1 MIPILY
7 DSITVGT
14 VPTNYGRGALS
25 DCLGYEVTEK
35 KNGSYELVVTYPAT
49 GIHAEELTVGAIIKA
64 KANYTDDP
72 QLFFIY
78 RVGKTINGS
87 FTCNA
92 RHISYYLSGK
102 VITSGT
108 AANVAA
114 ACALLQSQAT
124 GWTISTNKSTAASFK
139 ITEPS
144 SVRSW
149 FGGKAGSLI
158 DVYGGEWHF
167 DNFTCRLLAT
177 RGADRGVTIRYGK
190 NLTELSQ
197 SINMENLA
205 TSVQGYYKD
214 TQTGAVTLGTKMPTG
229 LQLSYPRDVVV
240 DFSGEIDTQSA
251 TPIATQIN
259 ALTTKYISGHVLDRA
274 INSITLNIVQEGTG
288 ADRVELGDTVKIYFE
303 ALGITATTRCVAVTW
318 DGLRDRYKAATFG
331 DVRADITDTIATA
344 QREAAQAVTTDA
356 MVNAVNRATSLI
368 TGNSGGY
375 VVLHDSDND
384 GEPDEILIMNT
395 PDIATATKVWR
406 WNKSGLG
413 YSSTG
418 YAGTYGL
425 AMTADGEIVA
435 NYIATGTLDASKI
448 TVSNLSASSINTGT
462 LDGTKATITNI
473 NASNINT
480 GTLNANLIKAG
491 TISDVAGNSSINMAN
506 GVASMYNFDAKN
518 RFRLLSSGGVTK
530 AQITHNTGTGTN
542 LTLFNENGDD
552 CGGLS
557 STSSGLRLV
566 VFRSNGSFALDAGNN
581 SNNNHSY
588 LSVCDTQSR
597 INVHLT
603 EDGSGGVIGVN
614 SNLAKRRITLQTITQ
629 VGSNSGILRIYN
641 GDDVEV
647 ATLWVN
653 SNKGGHLT
661 LKSHGGTQTIYGNG
675 ETGAFVCVSLTQTS
689 SRKVKENI
697 KPIED
702 AEKILELEA
711 VSFDYKEKA
720 RGTNKRGFIAEDVAK
735 ILPNLVTPETD
746 EMPACLDYIEMIPY
760 LQAVIKMQDSK
771 IKALEQ
777 RLEVL
782 ENKLK
787 EV

>member
-35 KNGSYELVVTYPAT
+35 KNGSFELVLTYPAT
-49 GIHAEELTVGAIIKA
+49 GIHAEDLTVGAIIKA

-72 QLFFIY
+72 QLFYIY
-78 RVGKTINGS
+78 RVGKTINGR

-92 RHISYYLSGK
+92 RHISYYLSGN

-114 ACALLQSQAT
+114 ACALLQSQTT
-124 GWTISTNKSTAASFK
+124 GWTISTNKSTAAAFA

-167 DNFTCRLLAT
+167 DNFTCQLLAT

-197 SINMENLA
+197 SINIESLA

-214 TQTGAVTLGTKMPTG
+214 TQTGAVTLGTKTPTG
-229 LQLSYPRDVVV
+229 LTLDYPRDVVV

-259 ALTTKYISGHVLDRA
+259 SLTTKYISGHVLDRA
-274 INSITLNIVQEGTG
+274 INSITLNIAQEGTG

-318 DGLRDRYKAATFG
+318 DGLRDRYKSATFG
-331 DVRADITDTIATA
+331 DVRADITDTIVST
-344 QREAAQAVTTDA
+344 QKEAAQAVTTDA

-384 GEPDEILIMNT
+384 GAPDEILIMNT
-395 PDIATATKVWR
+395 PSIATATKVWR

-418 YAGTYGL
+418 YAGPYGL

-435 NYIATGTLDASKI
+435 DFITTG
-448 TVSNLSASSINTGT
+448 V
-462 LDGTKATITNI
+462 
-473 NASNINT
+473 
-480 GTLNANLIKAG
+480 LNADLIKAG
-491 TISDVAGNSSINMAN
+491 TISDTGGNSTIDMTTGVAKMKNLKAINSLELIDTSSAIRGTVKYNSVDGASFEVLNGNGGRLAIMQQNTKGGAFFVLNTSGTNVGSLQVGTNGGNFAISNNAGN
-506 GVASMYNFDAKN
+506 GVCFI
-518 RFRLLSSGGVTK
+518 
-530 AQITHNTGTGTN
+530 Q
-542 LTLFNENGDD
+542 
-552 CGGLS
+552 
-557 STSSGLRLV
+557 
-566 VFRSNGSFALDAGNN
+566 GNN
-581 SNNNHSY
+581 A
-588 LSVCDTQSR
+588 Q
-597 INVHLT
+597 
-603 EDGSGGVIGVN
+603 
-614 SNLAKRRITLQTITQ
+614 
-629 VGSNSGILRIYN
+629 
-641 GDDVEV
+641 
-647 ATLWVN
+647 
-653 SNKGGHLT
+653 
-661 LKSHGGTQTIYGNG
+661 GGTLSLLDSAQTVTISCAGDTGN
-675 ETGAFVCVSLTQTS
+675 VRCVSLTQTS

-702 AEKILELEA
+702 SAKILELDA
-711 VSFDYKEKA
+711 VSFDYKDKA
-720 RGTNKRGFIAEDVAK
+720 QGTDKRGFIAEDVAK
-735 ILPNLVTPETD
+735 VLPNLVTPETED
-746 EMPACLDYIEMIPY
+746 TPATLDYIGMIPY
-760 LQAVIKMQDSK
+760 MQDVIKAQAAK
-771 IKALEQ
+771 IAELEE
-777 RLEVL
+777 RLTKL
-782 ENKLK
+782 EG
-787 EV
+787 

>member
-35 KNGSYELVVTYPAT
+35 KNGSYELVLTYPAT
-49 GIHAEELTVGAIIKA
+49 GIHAEDLTVGAIIKA

-72 QLFFIY
+72 QLFYIY
-78 RVGKTINGS
+78 RVGKTINGR

-124 GWTISTNKSTAASFK
+124 GWTISTNKSTAAAFK

-197 SINMENLA
+197 SINIENLA

-229 LQLSYPRDVVV
+229 LSLSYPRDVVV

-331 DVRADITDTIATA
+331 DVRADITDTIATT
-344 QREAAQAVTTDA
+344 QKEAAQAVTTDA

-435 NYIATGTLDASKI
+435 NFI
-448 TVSNLSASSINTGT
+448 T
-462 LDGTKATITNI
+462 
-473 NASNINT
+473 T
-480 GTLNANLIKAG
+480 GTLNADLIKAG
-491 TISDVAGNSSINMAN
+491 VLSDQQGNSTINMTN
-506 GVASMYNFDAKN
+506 GAAVMNNFKAKSG
-518 RFRLLSSGGVTK
+518 FELIDSSSVTK
-530 AQITHNTGTGTN
+530 AWFKIEPTGETELFLFKGTTYLATIQASQYGGRLSLHKTNSKTAVLLGTN
-542 LTLFNENGDD
+542 AMNDGGLLTIYNENDKSVASLSANLTDD
-552 CGGLS
+552 GELILRNASGTQCASMSAASTGGAFS
-557 STSSGLRLV
+557 I
-566 VFRSNGSFALDAGNN
+566 
-581 SNNNHSY
+581 NNNAG
-588 LSVCDTQSR
+588 T
-597 INVHLT
+597 
-603 EDGSGGVIGVN
+603 
-614 SNLAKRRITLQTITQ
+614 AK
-629 VGSNSGILRIYN
+629 
-641 GDDVEV
+641 
-647 ATLWVN
+647 
-653 SNKGGHLT
+653 
-661 LKSHGGTQTIYGNG
+661 IYGYG
-675 ETGAFVCVSLTQTS
+675 STGQLTCVSLTQTS

-702 AEKILELEA
+702 SAKILELDA
-711 VSFDYKEKA
+711 VSFDYKEKTQ
-720 RGTNKRGFIAEDVAK
+720 GTDKRGFIAEDVAK
-735 ILPNLVTPETD
+735 VLPNLVTPETD
-746 EMPACLDYIEMIPY
+746 DTPATLDYIGMIPY
-760 LQAVIKMQDSK
+760 MQDVIKAQAAK
-771 IKALEQ
+771 IAELEE
-777 RLEVL
+777 RLTKL
-782 ENKLK
+782 EG
-787 EV
+787 

>member
-35 KNGSYELVVTYPAT
+35 KNGSFELVLTYPAT
-49 GIHAEELTVGAIIKA
+49 GIHAEDLTVGAIIKA

-72 QLFFIY
+72 QLFYIY
-78 RVGKTINGS
+78 RVGKTINGR

-92 RHISYYLSGK
+92 RHISYYLSGN

-124 GWTISTNKSTAASFK
+124 GWTISTNKSTAAAFT

-167 DNFTCRLLAT
+167 DNFTCQLLAT

-197 SINMENLA
+197 SINIESLA

-229 LQLSYPRDVVV
+229 LSLSYPRDVVV

-274 INSITLNIVQEGTG
+274 INSITLNIAQEGTG

-331 DVRADITDTIATA
+331 DVRADITDTIATT
-344 QREAAQAVTTDA
+344 QKEAAQAVTTDA

-435 NYIATGTLDASKI
+435 DFITTG
-448 TVSNLSASSINTGT
+448 V
-462 LDGTKATITNI
+462 
-473 NASNINT
+473 
-480 GTLNANLIKAG
+480 LNADLIKAG
-491 TISDVAGNSSINMAN
+491 TISDAAGNSTIDMTN
-506 GVASMYNFDAKN
+506 GEAKMKNFKAIGSLDLMDTSGKVRGTIKYNSLDG
-518 RFRLLSSGGVTK
+518 SSFEV
-530 AQITHNTGTGTN
+530 
-542 LTLFNENGDD
+542 L
-552 CGGLS
+552 
-557 STSSGLRLV
+557 
-566 VFRSNGSFALDAGNN
+566 
-581 SNNNHSY
+581 
-588 LSVCDTQSR
+588 
-597 INVHLT
+597 
-603 EDGSGGVIGVN
+603 DGSGVRLAIMQQNTNGGAFYIENNSGTVVGTMQAQTDGGVISISKNNGTN
-614 SNLAKRRITLQTITQ
+614 IARID
-629 VGSNSGILRIYN
+629 S
-641 GDDVEV
+641 
-647 ATLWVN
+647 
-653 SNKGGHLT
+653 
-661 LKSHGGTQTIYGNG
+661 TIYGGNLSIKNNSGAVVGYIQANSANG
-675 ETGAFVCVSLTQTS
+675 ASMGLKDSAGTINILCSGDSGNVRCVSLTQTS

-702 AEKILELEA
+702 SAKILELDA
-711 VSFDYKEKA
+711 VSFDYKEKTQ
-720 RGTNKRGFIAEDVAK
+720 GTDKRGFIAEDVAK
-735 ILPNLVTPETD
+735 VLPNLVTPETD
-746 EMPACLDYIEMIPY
+746 DTPATLDYIGMIPY
-760 LQAVIKMQDSK
+760 MQDVIKAQAAK
-771 IKALEQ
+771 IAELEE
-777 RLEVL
+777 RLTKL
-782 ENKLK
+782 EG
-787 EV
+787 

>member
-7 DSITVGT
+7 DSIAVGT

-35 KNGSYELVVTYPAT
+35 KNGSYELVLTYPAT

-78 RVGKTINGS
+78 RVGKTINGR

-92 RHISYYLSGK
+92 RHVSYYLSGN

-124 GWTISTNKSTAASFK
+124 GWTISTNKSTAAAFS
-139 ITEPS
+139 ISEPS

-167 DNFTCRLLAT
+167 DNFTCQLFAT

-197 SINMENLA
+197 SINIENLA

-214 TQTGAVTLGTKMPTG
+214 TQTGAVTLGTKTPTG
-229 LQLSYPRDVVV
+229 LTLDYPRDIVV
-240 DFSGEIDTQSA
+240 DFSGEIDAQSA

-274 INSITLNIVQEGTG
+274 INSITLNIAQEGTG

-318 DGLRDRYKAATFG
+318 DGLRDRYKSATFG
-331 DVRADITDTIATA
+331 DVRADITDTIATT
-344 QREAAQAVTTDA
+344 QKEAAQAVTTDA

-375 VVLHDSDND
+375 VVLHDSNND

-395 PDIATATKVWR
+395 PNIATATKVWR

-435 NYIATGTLDASKI
+435 NFITTG
-448 TVSNLSASSINTGT
+448 V
-462 LDGTKATITNI
+462 
-473 NASNINT
+473 
-480 GTLNANLIKAG
+480 LNADLIKAG
-491 TISDVAGNSSINMAN
+491 TISDTGGNSTINMTTGVATLYNLNAKNMLSLIDAANTVRAFLNYTDIGGTALTMKSAN
-506 GVASMYNFDAKN
+506 GNTTAILQARATAGGGLWLYNN
-518 RFRLLSSGGVTK
+518 S
-530 AQITHNTGTGTN
+530 GTN
-542 LTLFNENGDD
+542 VAALASSNDGAELNLNG
-552 CGGLS
+552 
-557 STSSGLRLV
+557 
-566 VFRSNGSFALDAGNN
+566 SNGSNRLRIFINPSSAGGFIIYNASGTSVIDGDGNN
-581 SNNNHSY
+581 G
-588 LSVCDTQSR
+588 R
-597 INVHLT
+597 LT
-603 EDGSGGVIGVN
+603 
-614 SNLAKRRITLQTITQ
+614 
-629 VGSNSGILRIYN
+629 
-641 GDDVEV
+641 
-647 ATLWVN
+647 
-653 SNKGGHLT
+653 
-661 LKSHGGTQTIYGNG
+661 
-675 ETGAFVCVSLTQTS
+675 CVSLVQTS

-702 AEKILELEA
+702 SAKILELDA
-711 VSFDYKEKA
+711 VSFDYKDKA
-720 RGTNKRGFIAEDVAK
+720 QGTDKRGFIAEDVAK
-735 ILPNLVTPETD
+735 VLPNLVTPETED
-746 EMPACLDYIEMIPY
+746 TPATLDYIGMIPY
-760 LQAVIKMQDSK
+760 MQDVIKAQAAK
-771 IKALEQ
+771 IAELEE
-777 RLEVL
+777 RLTKL
-782 ENKLK
+782 EG
-787 EV
+787 

>member
-35 KNGSYELVVTYPAT
+35 KNGSYELVLTYPAT

-124 GWTISTNKSTAASFK
+124 GWTISTNKSTAATFT

-229 LQLSYPRDVVV
+229 LSLGYPRDVVV
-240 DFSGEIDTQSA
+240 DFSGEIDTQSS

-331 DVRADITDTIATA
+331 DVRADITDTIATT
-344 QREAAQAVTTDA
+344 QKEAAQAVTTDA

-435 NYIATGTLDASKI
+435 DFITTG
-448 TVSNLSASSINTGT
+448 V
-462 LDGTKATITNI
+462 
-473 NASNINT
+473 
-480 GTLNANLIKAG
+480 LNADLIKAG
-491 TISDVAGNSSINMAN
+491 TISDTAGNSTIDMTTGIAK
-506 GVASMYNFDAKN
+506 MTNFDAKA
-518 RFRLLSSGGVTK
+518 RFRLLSSAGVEK
-530 AQITHNTGTGTN
+530 VALLHNAGTGSNFTF
-542 LTLFNENGDD
+542 FNESAVD

-557 STSSGLRLV
+557 SG
-566 VFRSNGSFALDAGNN
+566 SNGLQLAVNN
-581 SNNNHSY
+581 S
-588 LSVCDTQSR
+588 TGQ
-597 INVHLT
+597 
-603 EDGSGGVIGVN
+603 
-614 SNLAKRRITLQTITQ
+614 Q
-629 VGSNSGILRIYN
+629 
-641 GDDVEV
+641 V
-647 ATLWVN
+647 ATLFANGGGIMALGNASGVQQISMSASNTGGNFALANASGTTVAYIQTN
-653 SNKGGHLT
+653 SAQGASLAV
-661 LKSHGGTQTIYGNG
+661 KSASDVINILCSGDSGN
-675 ETGAFVCVSLTQTS
+675 VRCVSLTQTS

-702 AEKILELEA
+702 SAKILELDA
-711 VSFDYKEKA
+711 VSFDYKEKTQ
-720 RGTNKRGFIAEDVAK
+720 GTDKRGFIAEDVAK
-735 ILPNLVTPETD
+735 VLPNLVTPETD
-746 EMPACLDYIEMIPY
+746 DTPATLDYIGMIPY
-760 LQAVIKMQDSK
+760 MQDVIKAQAAK
-771 IKALEQ
+771 IAELEE
-777 RLEVL
+777 RLTKL
-782 ENKLK
+782 EG
-787 EV
+787 

>member
-35 KNGSYELVVTYPAT
+35 KNGSFELVLTYPAT
-49 GIHAEELTVGAIIKA
+49 GIHAEDLTVGAIIKA

-72 QLFFIY
+72 QLFYIY
-78 RVGKTINGS
+78 RVGKTINGR

-92 RHISYYLSGK
+92 RHISYYLSGN

-124 GWTISTNKSTAASFK
+124 GWTISTNKSTAAAFA

-167 DNFTCRLLAT
+167 DNFTCQLLAT

-197 SINMENLA
+197 SINTENLA

-214 TQTGAVTLGTKMPTG
+214 TQTGAVTLGTKTPTG
-229 LQLSYPRDVVV
+229 LTLDYPRDVVV

-274 INSITLNIVQEGTG
+274 INSITLNIAQEGTG

-318 DGLRDRYKAATFG
+318 DGLRDRYKSATFG
-331 DVRADITDTIATA
+331 DVRADITDTIVTT
-344 QREAAQAVTTDA
+344 QKEAAQAVTTDA

-384 GEPDEILIMNT
+384 GTPDEILIMNT
-395 PDIATATKVWR
+395 PSIATATKVWR

-435 NYIATGTLDASKI
+435 NFI
-448 TVSNLSASSINTGT
+448 T
-462 LDGTKATITNI
+462 
-473 NASNINT
+473 T
-480 GTLNANLIKAG
+480 GTLNADLIKAG
-491 TISDVAGNSSINMAN
+491 TISDTGGNSTIDMTTGAAVLNLLKAKSQFSLIDSDGITRAKLGYNNIDGATLDILDGNNRRLAIIQANVRGGAVFVANNAGTVTGQISSSTDGGYVGINRNDGTLVAVMSHVAN
-506 GVASMYNFDAKN
+506 GGSSYVCNSAGTRVAQTYA
-518 RFRLLSSGGVTK
+518 
-530 AQITHNTGTGTN
+530 NTANGGTGYYTN
-542 LTLFNENGDD
+542 
-552 CGGLS
+552 S
-557 STSSGLRLV
+557 
-566 VFRSNGSFALDAGNN
+566 AG
-581 SNNNHSY
+581 
-588 LSVCDTQSR
+588 
-597 INVHLT
+597 
-603 EDGSGGVIGVN
+603 
-614 SNLAKRRITLQTITQ
+614 TITIL
-629 VGSNSGILRIYN
+629 NSG
-641 GDDVEV
+641 D
-647 ATLWVN
+647 
-653 SNKGGHLT
+653 S
-661 LKSHGGTQTIYGNG
+661 GN
-675 ETGAFVCVSLTQTS
+675 VRCVSLTQTS

-702 AEKILELEA
+702 SAKILELDA
-711 VSFDYKEKA
+711 VSFDYKEKTQ
-720 RGTNKRGFIAEDVAK
+720 GTDKRGFIAEDVAK
-735 ILPNLVTPETD
+735 VLPNLVTPETED
-746 EMPACLDYIEMIPY
+746 TPATLDYIGMIPY
-760 LQAVIKMQDSK
+760 MQDVIKAQAAK
-771 IKALEQ
+771 IAELEE
-777 RLEVL
+777 RLTKL
-782 ENKLK
+782 EG
-787 EV
+787 

>member
-1 MIPILY
+1 MIPILC

-35 KNGSYELVVTYPAT
+35 KNGSYELVLTYPAT
-49 GIHAEELTVGAIIKA
+49 GIHAEDLTVGAIIKA

-72 QLFFIY
+72 QLFYIY
-78 RVGKTINGS
+78 RVGKTINGR

-92 RHISYYLSGK
+92 RHISYYLSGN

-124 GWTISTNKSTAASFK
+124 GWTISTNKSTAAAFA

-167 DNFTCRLLAT
+167 DNFTCQLLAT

-197 SINMENLA
+197 SINIESLA

-214 TQTGAVTLGTKMPTG
+214 TQTGAVTLGTKTPTG
-229 LQLSYPRDVVV
+229 LTLDYPRDVVV

-274 INSITLNIVQEGTG
+274 INSITLNIAQEGTG

-318 DGLRDRYKAATFG
+318 DGLRDRYRSTTFG
-331 DVRADITDTIATA
+331 DVRADITDTIVST
-344 QREAAQAVTTDA
+344 QKEAAQAVTTDA

-395 PDIATATKVWR
+395 PSIATATKVWR

-418 YAGTYGL
+418 YAGPYGL

-435 NYIATGTLDASKI
+435 NFITTG
-448 TVSNLSASSINTGT
+448 V
-462 LDGTKATITNI
+462 
-473 NASNINT
+473 
-480 GTLNANLIKAG
+480 LNADLIKAG
-491 TISDVAGNSSINMAN
+491 TISDTGGKSTINMTTGVATLYNLNAKNMLSLIDAANTVRAFLNYTDIGGTALNMKSAN
-506 GVASMYNFDAKN
+506 GNITAILQARATAGGGLWLYNNSGTNVASLA
-518 RFRLLSSGGVTK
+518 SSNDG
-530 AQITHNTGTGTN
+530 AELN
-542 LTLFNENGDD
+542 LNG
-552 CGGLS
+552 
-557 STSSGLRLV
+557 
-566 VFRSNGSFALDAGNN
+566 SNGSNRVRIFINPSSAGGFIIYNASGTSVIDGDGNN
-581 SNNNHSY
+581 G
-588 LSVCDTQSR
+588 R
-597 INVHLT
+597 LT
-603 EDGSGGVIGVN
+603 
-614 SNLAKRRITLQTITQ
+614 
-629 VGSNSGILRIYN
+629 
-641 GDDVEV
+641 
-647 ATLWVN
+647 
-653 SNKGGHLT
+653 
-661 LKSHGGTQTIYGNG
+661 
-675 ETGAFVCVSLTQTS
+675 CVSLVQTS

-702 AEKILELEA
+702 SAKILELDA
-711 VSFDYKEKA
+711 VSFDYKDKA
-720 RGTNKRGFIAEDVAK
+720 QGTDKRGFIAEDVAK
-735 ILPNLVTPETD
+735 VLPNLVTPETD
-746 EMPACLDYIEMIPY
+746 DTPATLDYIGMIPY
-760 LQAVIKMQDSK
+760 MQDVIKAQAAK
-771 IKALEQ
+771 IAELEE
-777 RLEVL
+777 RLTKL
-782 ENKLK
+782 EG
-787 EV
+787 

>member
-35 KNGSYELVVTYPAT
+35 KNGSYELVLTYPAT
-49 GIHAEELTVGAIIKA
+49 GIHAEDLKVGAIIKA

-124 GWTISTNKSTAASFK
+124 GWTISTNKSTAAAFK

-240 DFSGEIDTQSA
+240 DFSGEIDTQSS

-303 ALGITATTRCVAVTW
+303 ALGITSTTRCVAVTW

-331 DVRADITDTIATA
+331 DVRADITDTIATT
-344 QREAAQAVTTDA
+344 QKEAAQAVTTDA

-435 NYIATGTLDASKI
+435 DFITTG
-448 TVSNLSASSINTGT
+448 V
-462 LDGTKATITNI
+462 
-473 NASNINT
+473 
-480 GTLNANLIKAG
+480 LNADLIKAG
-491 TISDVAGNSSINMAN
+491 TISDAAGNSTIDMTNGAAN
-506 GVASMYNFDAKN
+506 LKDLKAKQSFSLVDDTS
-518 RFRLLSSGGVTK
+518 RKR
-530 AQITHNTGTGTN
+530 AEITYSAI
-542 LTLFNENGDD
+542 E
-552 CGGLS
+552 
-557 STSSGLRLV
+557 
-566 VFRSNGSFALDAGNN
+566 NGSFYVYNASGEKVVYLQENAHGGLLELYNNNNKSVATIQADANSNGRVRISNANGKQNAYLNCLSNGGNLSILNN
-581 SNNNHSY
+581 SETLVAYIQANSANGASMGLTNSAGTINI
-588 LSVCDTQSR
+588 LFSGDTG
-597 INVHLT
+597 NV
-603 EDGSGGVIGVN
+603 
-614 SNLAKRRITLQTITQ
+614 R
-629 VGSNSGILRIYN
+629 
-641 GDDVEV
+641 
-647 ATLWVN
+647 
-653 SNKGGHLT
+653 
-661 LKSHGGTQTIYGNG
+661 
-675 ETGAFVCVSLTQTS
+675 CVSLTQTS

-702 AEKILELEA
+702 SAKILELDA
-711 VSFDYKEKA
+711 VSFDYKEKTQ
-720 RGTNKRGFIAEDVAK
+720 GTDKRGFIAEDVAK
-735 ILPNLVTPETD
+735 VLPNLVTPETED
-746 EMPACLDYIEMIPY
+746 TPATLDYIGMIPY
-760 LQAVIKMQDSK
+760 MQDVIKAQAAK
-771 IKALEQ
+771 IAELEE
-777 RLEVL
+777 RLTKL
-782 ENKLK
+782 EG
-787 EV
+787 

>member
-35 KNGSYELVVTYPAT
+35 KNGSYELVLTYPAT
-49 GIHAEELTVGAIIKA
+49 GIHAEDLKVGAIIKA

-78 RVGKTINGS
+78 RVGKTINGN

-124 GWTISTNKSTAASFK
+124 GWTISTNKSTAAAFK

-240 DFSGEIDTQSA
+240 DFSGEIDTQSS

-331 DVRADITDTIATA
+331 DVRADITDTIATT
-344 QREAAQAVTTDA
+344 QKEAAQAVTTDA

-395 PDIATATKVWR
+395 PDISTATKVWR

-435 NYIATGTLDASKI
+435 NFITTG
-448 TVSNLSASSINTGT
+448 V
-462 LDGTKATITNI
+462 
-473 NASNINT
+473 
-480 GTLNANLIKAG
+480 LNADLIKAG
-491 TISDVAGNSSINMAN
+491 TISDTGGKSTINMTTGVATLYNLNAKNMLSLIDAANTVRAFLNYTDIGGTALTMKSAN
-506 GVASMYNFDAKN
+506 GNTTAILQARATAGGGLWLYNNSGTNVASLA
-518 RFRLLSSGGVTK
+518 SSNDG
-530 AQITHNTGTGTN
+530 AELN
-542 LTLFNENGDD
+542 LNG
-552 CGGLS
+552 
-557 STSSGLRLV
+557 
-566 VFRSNGSFALDAGNN
+566 SNGSNRVRIFINTSSAGGFIIYNASGTSVIDGDGNN
-581 SNNNHSY
+581 G
-588 LSVCDTQSR
+588 R
-597 INVHLT
+597 LT
-603 EDGSGGVIGVN
+603 
-614 SNLAKRRITLQTITQ
+614 
-629 VGSNSGILRIYN
+629 
-641 GDDVEV
+641 
-647 ATLWVN
+647 
-653 SNKGGHLT
+653 
-661 LKSHGGTQTIYGNG
+661 
-675 ETGAFVCVSLTQTS
+675 CVSLVQTS

-702 AEKILELEA
+702 SAKILELDA
-711 VSFDYKEKA
+711 VSFDYKDKA
-720 RGTNKRGFIAEDVAK
+720 QGTDKRGFIAEDVAK
-735 ILPNLVTPETD
+735 VLPNLVTPETED
-746 EMPACLDYIEMIPY
+746 TPATLDYIGMIPY
-760 LQAVIKMQDSK
+760 MQDVIKAQAAK
-771 IKALEQ
+771 IAELEE
-777 RLEVL
+777 RLTKL
-782 ENKLK
+782 EG
-787 EV
+787 

>member
-35 KNGSYELVVTYPAT
+35 KNGSYELVLTYPAT
-49 GIHAEELTVGAIIKA
+49 GIHAEDLKVGAIIKA

-124 GWTISTNKSTAASFK
+124 GWTISTNKSTAAAFK

-167 DNFTCRLLAT
+167 DNFICRLLAT

-229 LQLSYPRDVVV
+229 LTLDYPRDVVV
-240 DFSGEIDTQSA
+240 DFSGEIDTQSS

-274 INSITLNIVQEGTG
+274 INSITLNIAQEGTG

-318 DGLRDRYKAATFG
+318 DGLRDRYKSATFG
-331 DVRADITDTIATA
+331 DVRADITDTIVST
-344 QREAAQAVTTDA
+344 QKEAAQAVTTDA

-418 YAGTYGL
+418 YAGVYGL

-435 NYIATGTLDASKI
+435 DFI
-448 TVSNLSASSINTGT
+448 T
-462 LDGTKATITNI
+462 
-473 NASNINT
+473 T
-480 GTLNANLIKAG
+480 GTLNADLIKAG
-491 TISDVAGNSSINMAN
+491 TISDTGGNSTIDMTT
-506 GVASMYNFDAKN
+506 GVAKMTNFDAKS
-518 RFRLLSSGGVTK
+518 RFRLLSSAGVEK
-530 AQITHNTGTGTN
+530 VRLSHNVGTGAN
-542 LTLFNENGDD
+542 LTFFNENGVD
-552 CGGLS
+552 CGGV
-557 STSSGLRLV
+557 SSG
-566 VFRSNGSFALDAGNN
+566 SNGLQIVVHNGSGNETAQLGMATNGGALFIGNN
-581 SNNNHSY
+581 SGATRGGFYATAYGSQLNVTNNSDKMVGHMN
-588 LSVCDTQSR
+588 
-597 INVHLT
+597 
-603 EDGSGGVIGVN
+603 VN
-614 SNLAKRRITLQTITQ
+614 SAQ
-629 VGSNSGILRIYN
+629 
-641 GDDVEV
+641 
-647 ATLWVN
+647 
-653 SNKGGHLT
+653 
-661 LKSHGGTQTIYGNG
+661 GGTMALYNSTPTNTILCSGDSGN
-675 ETGAFVCVSLTQTS
+675 VRCVSLTQTS

-702 AEKILELEA
+702 SAKILELDA
-711 VSFDYKEKA
+711 VSFDYKEKTQ
-720 RGTNKRGFIAEDVAK
+720 GTDKRGFIAEDVAK
-735 ILPNLVTPETD
+735 VLPNLVTPETED
-746 EMPACLDYIEMIPY
+746 TPATLDYIGMIPY
-760 LQAVIKMQDSK
+760 MQDVIKAQAAK
-771 IKALEQ
+771 IAELEE
-777 RLEVL
+777 RLTKL
-782 ENKLK
+782 EG
-787 EV
+787 

>member
-35 KNGSYELVVTYPAT
+35 KNGSYELVLTYPAT
-49 GIHAEELTVGAIIKA
+49 GIHAEDLKVGAIIKA

-124 GWTISTNKSTAASFK
+124 GWTISTNKSTAAAFK

-240 DFSGEIDTQSA
+240 DFSGEIDTQSS

-318 DGLRDRYKAATFG
+318 DGLRDRYKSATFG
-331 DVRADITDTIATA
+331 DVRADITDTIVST
-344 QREAAQAVTTDA
+344 QKEAAQAVTTDA

-418 YAGTYGL
+418 YAGVYGL

-435 NYIATGTLDASKI
+435 DFITTG
-448 TVSNLSASSINTGT
+448 V
-462 LDGTKATITNI
+462 
-473 NASNINT
+473 
-480 GTLNANLIKAG
+480 LNADLIKAG
-491 TISDVAGNSSINMAN
+491 TISDTGGKSTINM
-506 GVASMYNFDAKN
+506 
-518 RFRLLSSGGVTK
+518 T
-530 AQITHNTGTGTN
+530 TG
-542 LTLFNENGDD
+542 
-552 CGGLS
+552 
-557 STSSGLRLV
+557 
-566 VFRSNGSFALDAGNN
+566 
-581 SNNNHSY
+581 
-588 LSVCDTQSR
+588 
-597 INVHLT
+597 
-603 EDGSGGVIGVN
+603 
-614 SNLAKRRITLQTITQ
+614 
-629 VGSNSGILRIYN
+629 
-641 GDDVEV
+641 V
-647 ATLWVN
+647 ATLYNLNAKNMLSLIDAANTVRAFLDYTDA
-653 SNKGGHLT
+653 GGTALT
-661 LKSHGGTQTIYGNG
+661 LKSKNGNTTAIVQARATDGGGIWLYNNNGTNTASLSSTTDGGYLYLNNPSGSNRARMHVNPSGAGGFIIFNASGTSVIDGDGNNG
-675 ETGAFVCVSLTQTS
+675 RLTCVSLVQTS

-702 AEKILELEA
+702 SAKILELDA
-711 VSFDYKEKA
+711 VSFDYKDKA
-720 RGTNKRGFIAEDVAK
+720 QGTDKRGFIAEDVAK
-735 ILPNLVTPETD
+735 VLPNLVTPETED
-746 EMPACLDYIEMIPY
+746 TPATLDYIGMIPY
-760 LQAVIKMQDSK
+760 MQDVIKAQAAK
-771 IKALEQ
+771 IAELEE
-777 RLEVL
+777 RLTKL
-782 ENKLK
+782 EG
-787 EV
+787 

>member
-35 KNGSYELVVTYPAT
+35 KNGSFELVLTYPAT
-49 GIHAEELTVGAIIKA
+49 GIHAEDLTVGAIIKA

-72 QLFFIY
+72 QLFYIY
-78 RVGKTINGS
+78 RVGKTINGR

-92 RHISYYLSGK
+92 RHISYYLSGN

-124 GWTISTNKSTAASFK
+124 GWTISTNKSTAATFT

-167 DNFTCRLLAT
+167 DNFTCQLLAT

-197 SINMENLA
+197 SINIESLA

-214 TQTGAVTLGTKMPTG
+214 TQTGAVTLGTKTPTG
-229 LQLSYPRDVVV
+229 LTLDYPRDVVV
-240 DFSGEIDTQSA
+240 DFSGEIDTQSG

-274 INSITLNIVQEGTG
+274 INSITLNIAQEGTG

-318 DGLRDRYKAATFG
+318 DGLRDRYKSATFG
-331 DVRADITDTIATA
+331 DVRADITDTIVST
-344 QREAAQAVTTDA
+344 QKEAAQAVTTDA

-395 PDIATATKVWR
+395 PSIETATKVWR

-435 NYIATGTLDASKI
+435 NFITTG
-448 TVSNLSASSINTGT
+448 V
-462 LDGTKATITNI
+462 
-473 NASNINT
+473 
-480 GTLNANLIKAG
+480 LNADLIKAG
-491 TISDVAGNSSINMAN
+491 TISDTGGKSSINM
-506 GVASMYNFDAKN
+506 
-518 RFRLLSSGGVTK
+518 T
-530 AQITHNTGTGTN
+530 TG
-542 LTLFNENGDD
+542 
-552 CGGLS
+552 
-557 STSSGLRLV
+557 
-566 VFRSNGSFALDAGNN
+566 
-581 SNNNHSY
+581 
-588 LSVCDTQSR
+588 
-597 INVHLT
+597 
-603 EDGSGGVIGVN
+603 
-614 SNLAKRRITLQTITQ
+614 
-629 VGSNSGILRIYN
+629 
-641 GDDVEV
+641 V
-647 ATLWVN
+647 ATLYNLNAKNMLSLIDAANTVRAFLDYTDV
-653 SNKGGHLT
+653 GGTALT
-661 LKSHGGTQTIYGNG
+661 LKSKNGNTTAIVQARATDGGGIWLYNNNGTNTASLSSTTDGGYLYLNNPSGSNRARMHVNPSGAGGFIIFNASGTSVIDGDGNNG
-675 ETGAFVCVSLTQTS
+675 RLTCVSLVQTS

-702 AEKILELEA
+702 SAKILELDA
-711 VSFDYKEKA
+711 VSFDYKDKA
-720 RGTNKRGFIAEDVAK
+720 QGTDKRGFIAEDVAK
-735 ILPNLVTPETD
+735 VLPNLVTPETED
-746 EMPACLDYIEMIPY
+746 TPATLDYIGMIPY
-760 LQAVIKMQDSK
+760 MQDVIKAQAAK
-771 IKALEQ
+771 IAELEE
-777 RLEVL
+777 RLTKL
-782 ENKLK
+782 EG
-787 EV
+787 

>member
-35 KNGSYELVVTYPAT
+35 KNGSYELVLTYPAT
-49 GIHAEELTVGAIIKA
+49 GIHAEDLKVGAIIKA

-78 RVGKTINGS
+78 RIGKTINGS
-87 FTCNA
+87 FSCYA

-124 GWTISTNKSTAASFK
+124 GWTISTNKSTAAAFK

-240 DFSGEIDTQSA
+240 DFSGEIDTQSS

-274 INSITLNIVQEGTG
+274 INSITLNIAQEGTG

-331 DVRADITDTIATA
+331 DVRADITDTIATT
-344 QREAAQAVTTDA
+344 QKEAAQAVTTDA

-425 AMTADGEIVA
+425 AMTANGEIVA
-435 NYIATGTLDASKI
+435 DFITTG
-448 TVSNLSASSINTGT
+448 V
-462 LDGTKATITNI
+462 
-473 NASNINT
+473 
-480 GTLNANLIKAG
+480 LNADLIKAG
-491 TISDVAGNSSINMAN
+491 TISDAAGNSTIDMTNGAAN
-506 GVASMYNFDAKN
+506 LKDLKAKQSFSLVDDTS
-518 RFRLLSSGGVTK
+518 RKR
-530 AQITHNTGTGTN
+530 AEITYSAI
-542 LTLFNENGDD
+542 E
-552 CGGLS
+552 
-557 STSSGLRLV
+557 
-566 VFRSNGSFALDAGNN
+566 NGSFYVYNASGEKVVYLQENAHGGLLELYNNNNKSVATIQADANSNGRVRISNANGKQNAYLNCLSNGGNLSILNN
-581 SNNNHSY
+581 SETLVAYIQANSANGASMGLTNSAGTINI
-588 LSVCDTQSR
+588 LFSGDTG
-597 INVHLT
+597 NV
-603 EDGSGGVIGVN
+603 
-614 SNLAKRRITLQTITQ
+614 R
-629 VGSNSGILRIYN
+629 
-641 GDDVEV
+641 
-647 ATLWVN
+647 
-653 SNKGGHLT
+653 
-661 LKSHGGTQTIYGNG
+661 
-675 ETGAFVCVSLTQTS
+675 CVSLTQTS

-702 AEKILELEA
+702 SAKILELDA
-711 VSFDYKEKA
+711 VSFDYKEKTQ
-720 RGTNKRGFIAEDVAK
+720 GTDKRGFIAEDVAK
-735 ILPNLVTPETD
+735 VLPNLVTPETED
-746 EMPACLDYIEMIPY
+746 TPATLDYIGMIPY
-760 LQAVIKMQDSK
+760 MQDVIKAQAAK
-771 IKALEQ
+771 IAELEE
-777 RLEVL
+777 RLTKL
-782 ENKLK
+782 EG
-787 EV
+787 

>member
-1 MIPILY
+1 MIPVLY

-25 DCLGYEVTEK
+25 DCLGYEVTEQ
-35 KNGSYELVVTYPAT
+35 KNGSYELTLSYPAT
-49 GIHAEELTVGAIIKA
+49 GLHADELTVGAIIKA

-72 QLFFIY
+72 QLFYIY
-78 RVGKTINGS
+78 RVGKTINGRFS
-87 FTCNA
+87 VYC
-92 RHISYYLSGK
+92 RHISYYLSGN

-124 GWTISTNKSTAASFK
+124 NWTISTNKSTAASFN

-158 DVYGGEWHF
+158 DVYGGEWHYN
-167 DNFTCRLLAT
+167 NFTCELLAQ

-197 SINMENLA
+197 DINIENLA

-214 TQTGAVTLGTKMPTG
+214 TQTGAVTLGTKTPTG
-229 LQLSYPRDVVV
+229 LTLDYPRDIVV
-240 DFSGEIDTQSA
+240 DFSGNIDTQSA

-274 INSITLNIVQEGTG
+274 INSIKLNFAQLGTG

-303 ALGITATTRCVAVTW
+303 ALGITATARCIAVTW
-318 DGLRDRYKAATFG
+318 DGLADRYKSATFG
-331 DVRADITDTIATA
+331 DARTDITDTISKVQT
-344 QREAAQAVTTDA
+344 EAAQAVTTDA

-384 GEPDEILIMNT
+384 GTPDEILIMNT
-395 PDIATATKVWR
+395 PSIATATKVWR

-418 YAGTYGL
+418 YSGPYGL

-435 NYIATGTLDASKI
+435 NFI
-448 TVSNLSASSINTGT
+448 T
-462 LDGTKATITNI
+462 
-473 NASNINT
+473 T

-491 TISDVAGNSSINMAN
+491 VISDTGGNSTIDMTTGAATLNNLKAKNGFFLVDSGGTTRGYMSYNSAGGTSFIEYSQNGTQVAVISGSTSDGGQIRLYNPSGTQRVNADGNNGAVNLYNASSKNALSLSNINNGGLVSVKDSDGTERAAIYTTTSKDGNLTIKNASGVEVVNLRKATSGGGSVAIKNSANDEIAQLYTNSNSAGYLLLKNSGGASNIYAN
-506 GVASMYNFDAKN
+506 GH
-518 RFRLLSSGGVTK
+518 SGN
-530 AQITHNTGTGTN
+530 IT
-542 LTLFNENGDD
+542 
-552 CGGLS
+552 C
-557 STSSGLRLV
+557 
-566 VFRSNGSFALDAGNN
+566 
-581 SNNNHSY
+581 
-588 LSVCDTQSR
+588 
-597 INVHLT
+597 I
-603 EDGSGGVIGVN
+603 
-614 SNLAKRRITLQTITQ
+614 
-629 VGSNSGILRIYN
+629 
-641 GDDVEV
+641 
-647 ATLWVN
+647 
-653 SNKGGHLT
+653 
-661 LKSHGGTQTIYGNG
+661 
-675 ETGAFVCVSLTQTS
+675 SLTQTS

-702 AEKILELEA
+702 ADKILELNA
-711 VSFDYKEKA
+711 VSFDYKDKA
-720 RGTNKRGFIAEDVAK
+720 QGTDKRGFIAEDVAEV
-735 ILPNLVTPETD
+735 LPNLVTPETD
-746 EMPACLDYIEMIPY
+746 DTPATLDYIGMIPY
-760 LQAVIKMQDSK
+760 MQDVIKKQAAK
-771 IKALEQ
+771 IAELEE
-777 RLEVL
+777 RLTKL
-782 ENKLK
+782 EG
-787 EV
+787 